1 MTKNRVRIAVSKL
14 GHWAAFQIE
23 EPPVM
28 AANGKE
34 AIRTMRELH
43 PHLAFVDM
51 NMPVMNGSQF
61 LQQAAAEFPD
71 TRFIVISGYDEFS
84 YAQQAIRCGAVDYLL
99 KPIIE
104 EDLNQAILHAMQS
117 IDPSFAPL
125 PQDRCSAPPDSDA
138 VIDIIRDYIDK
149 NYTENIKISMFAD
162 RYFSPANT
170 SRSSLSHATAAA
182 SMNTSCR
189 FAWSAPKS
197 FSSTPTSRSRIS
209 HSALAI
215 PTTTTSARRSATTMG
230 FHQACSGR
238 GRETAGERETAVNHI
253 TASNIGFSFFT
264 FQKKKPL
271 NTGNS
276 SI

>member
-1 MTKNRVRIAVSKL
+1 MYRAIIIDDEKPVRIAVSKL

-162 RYFSPANT
+162 RYFFSREYLSKQFKSRYGCGIYEYVLQVRMERAKELLLDPDIKIQDIAQRIGYTDNNYFSKAVRNYYGISPSVFRQRT
-170 SRSSLSHATAAA
+170 
-182 SMNTSCR
+182 
-189 FAWSAPKS
+189 
-197 FSSTPTSRSRIS
+197 
-209 HSALAI
+209 
-215 PTTTTSARRSATTMG
+215 
-230 FHQACSGR
+230 
-238 GRETAGERETAVNHI
+238 
-253 TASNIGFSFFT
+253 
-264 FQKKKPL
+264 
-271 NTGNS
+271 
-276 SI
+276 